1 MSTNKIDDAAKI
13 LGTYTDP
20 IPHKLIKA
28 FKDCN
33 CVLFIGS
40 GVSRRCLARNRRP
53 LPSWK
58 ELLNLLLSVAD
69 DKGLIFPDTVR
80 DLNDLLARKEY
91 LMVAQELL
99 EILGQEKVQ
108 DLINEALDPDG
119 IIPSRLHEL
128 LALTPFR
135 FCITTNYDNL
145 LERAFVGTWNRHIER
160 VCIDELQRLRS
171 LLKLESEFVLK
182 LHGDLDRPETIVL
195 GQRQYQFLLQSAEY
209 SEVLNE
215 IFRSNSVL
223 MLGYGLEDID
233 IQLALDRLARPT
245 ASQPPHFLLC
255 ARDTKTRTEK
265 KRLAADRNVH
275 TIEYVDYFG
284 FHNHID
290 TFLKGVNVALGN
302 ANNLERIRLP
312 LRARIA
318 VHYPLNLTEDGF
330 FVWNLLFKEGAIV
343 LSDEPQRDQLK
354 YLEKRLSENLRA
366 QDYLLFV
373 LDNQALDEGSDFL
386 PILER
391 AFNCACSHGIQTIF
405 LIVGAQKRPSFL
417 KKDIYVPTFYV
428 KNDFSEKDLT
438 ILRSYIAQDIRMGF
452 RRA

>member
-1 MSTNKIDDAAKI
+1 MSANKIDDAAKI

-20 IPHKLIKA
+20 IPDELIKA
-28 FKDCN
+28 FEDGR
-33 CVLFIGS
+33 CVLFAGS

-53 LPSWK
+53 LPTWQ
-58 ELLNLLLSVAD
+58 ELLNLLSSEAD
-69 DKGLIFPDTVR
+69 ERGLISPDTVLE
-80 DLNDLLARKEY
+80 LNDLLTKNEY

-99 EILGQEKVQ
+99 EILGEKQVQ
-108 DLINEALDPDG
+108 GLINEALDPDG

-128 LALTPFR
+128 LTITPFR
-135 FCITTNYDNL
+135 FRITTNYDNL

-160 VCIDELQRLRS
+160 VCIDELQRLSS
-171 LLKLESEFVLK
+171 LLKLESDFVLK

-195 GQRQYQFLLQSAEY
+195 GQRQYQFLLQSTEY
-209 SEVLNE
+209 SGVLDE
-215 IFRSNSVL
+215 IFRNNSVL
-223 MLGYGLEDID
+223 MLGYGLGDID
-233 IQLALDRLARPT
+233 IQLTLDRLARPV

-302 ANNLERIRLP
+302 AQHLDRMRLP

-318 VHYPLNLTEDGF
+318 VHYPPSLTEDGL
-330 FVWNLLFKEGAIV
+330 FVWNLLFREGAIT
-343 LSDEPQRDQLK
+343 LSEEPQRDQLQH
-354 YLEKRLSENLRA
+354 LEKRLSENLQA
-366 QDYLLFV
+366 IDYLLFV
-373 LDNQALDEGSDFL
+373 VNNKALDQGSDFL

-391 AFNCACSHGIQTIF
+391 SFNSACSRGIQTIF
-405 LIVGAQKRPSFL
+405 LIVGAEKRPSFL
-417 KKDIYVPTFYV
+417 KKDINAPTFYV
-428 KNDFSEKDLT
+428 KDDFSEMDLT
-438 ILRSYIAQDIRMGF
+438 ILRSYIAQDIRMGY
-452 RRA
+452 RQA